1 MIITKQS
8 RNSRASNWLIKYF
21 AGPKQNTMADFWLMI
36 WQENIE
42 QVVMLTNIM
51 EGNKVNKYHTLSVL
65 VDFIDSNFYYSFT
78 YKCVYI

>member
-1 MIITKQS
+1 
-8 RNSRASNWLIKYF
+8 
-21 AGPKQNTMADFWLMI
+21 MADFWLMI

-51 EGNKVNKYHTLSVL
+51 EGTKVNKYHTLSVL

-78 YKCVYI
+78 YKCVYINSGNASNIGQTYKHLWSVVVSQ

>member
-1 MIITKQS
+1 
-8 RNSRASNWLIKYF
+8 
-21 AGPKQNTMADFWLMI
+21 MADFWFMI

-65 VDFIDSNFYYSFT
+65 VDFIDSNFYYSLT
-78 YKCVYI
+78 LKCIYI